1 MTERLRRAGTVVA
14 IVVGAWV
21 LSAVVG
27 LAKGG
32 HIVPLPVVVQAAV
45 FGCLSALFAVGLVLV
60 YRASRIINFA
70 HPAFGTLATVIF
82 VICDRQW
89 GYVPSLLLA
98 IGAAVVLGVVVEV
111 VFIRRFFSAPRL
123 VLTVATLGILGLVAA
138 IANGVPFG
146 VAGQLIR
153 LFRGPDA
160 VDQGLLAY
168 VGRPAT
174 PFQSHTWD
182 WFPVR
187 FTGDHLMI
195 LGVTLVVLF
204 ALTLFFRFTNVGIA
218 IRGSAENADR
228 AALLGINVN
237 NISTIVWAIAALLS
251 AVAAVLILPV
261 LGYAA
266 TVGGGVATGLQ
277 TLTVALAAAV
287 LGQMDDLPVTI
298 AAAFGISIFQQAVFW
313 AFNDGS
319 LSNVALL
326 AVIVGALLVRRTQ
339 LARVDQDA
347 QSTWTATEEVR
358 DIPAELRDVP
368 SVRRGVRWFFGFVC
382 VLAVAVP
389 FFASPS
395 QTNIAALYLIYG
407 MVAISLVILTGWGG
421 QISLGQFAFV
431 AIGAVVGGSLVG
443 KLHVPFPV
451 ALIVGAFAGTA
462 VAVVVG
468 LPALRIRGLYLAV
481 TTLAFAVVVE
491 TVVLNNRYF
500 GWALPGTELKRPSFF
515 FIKTDDERVYYFLC
529 LVMLILA
536 VIAVEGLRRSR
547 TGRVLIAMRD
557 NERTAQSYGVN
568 LVRVRLSTF
577 ALSGFI
583 ASAAGVLFAFHQH
596 GVDPRSFTSD
606 FSVDMFLMAVVGG
619 LGSVRGVLLGAA
631 YIGTIT
637 VALTGP
643 ISQLLASSIGLL
655 AVMLFFPGGLGWMA
669 YKLRD
674 AWLRRVALRFRILVP
689 SLIGSWTG
697 SDRAALAP
705 KPGTV
710 PEPVPSRYRMPS
722 RIGEAGSSQ
731 QSSVWKI

>member
-1 MTERLRRAGTVVA
+1 MTARLQRMGTIAGL
-14 IVVGAWV
+14 VVGAY
-21 LSAVVG
+21 LLAAVVG
-27 LAKGG
+27 LARSG

-70 HPAFGTLATVIF
+70 HPAFGTLAAVMF
-82 VICDRQW
+82 VIIDRQW
-89 GYVPSLLLA
+89 PYVPSLLISIA
-98 IGAAVVLGVVVEV
+98 SAVVVGVVVEI
-111 VFIRRFFSAPRL
+111 VFVRRFFSAPRL

-160 VDQGLLAY
+160 LDQGLLAY
-168 VGRPAT
+168 AGRPRT
-174 PFQSHTWD
+174 PLQSHTWD

-187 FTGDHLMI
+187 FTGDHLVI
-195 LGVTLVVLF
+195 LGVTLVLLV
-204 ALTLFFRFTNVGIA
+204 ALTLFFRFTNIGIA

-237 NISTIVWAIAALLS
+237 NVSTVVWGIAALLS
-251 AVAAVLILPV
+251 AVSTVLLLPV
-261 LGYAA
+261 LGYAPPIQ
-266 TVGGGVATGLQ
+266 GGGVATGLQ
-277 TLTVALAAAV
+277 TLTIALAAAV
-287 LGQMDDLPVTI
+287 LGRMDDLPVTI

-313 AFNDGS
+313 AFDDGS
-319 LSNVALL
+319 LTNVALL
-326 AVIVGALLVRRTQ
+326 AVIVGALLVRRLQ
-339 LARVDQDA
+339 LARTDEDS

-358 DIPAELRDVP
+358 EIPAELRNVP
-368 SVRRGVRWFFGFVC
+368 SVRRGVRWVFGLVC
-382 VLAVAVP
+382 ALAVAVP

-407 MVAISLVILTGWGG
+407 IVAISLVILTGWGG

-451 ALIVGAFAGTA
+451 ALVAGALAGSV

-491 TVVLNNRYF
+491 TVILNNRYF

-515 FIKTDDERVYYFLC
+515 FIKTDDERVYYFIC
-529 LVMLILA
+529 LVFLVLA
-536 VIAVEGLRRSR
+536 VVAVEGLRRSR

-568 LVRVRLSTF
+568 LVRVRLATF
-577 ALSGFI
+577 AMSGFI

-596 GVDPRSFTSD
+596 GVDYRSFGSNV
-606 FSVDMFLMAVVGG
+606 SVNMFLMAVVGG

-637 VALTGP
+637 VAMSGP

-655 AVMLFFPGGLGWMA
+655 IVMLFFPGGLGWIA
-669 YKLRD
+669 YKMRD
-674 AWLRRVALRFRILVP
+674 AWLRRIALRFRILVP

-697 SDRAALAP
+697 SDRAVLAP
-705 KPGTV
+705 KPDTV
-710 PEPVPSRYRMPS
+710 PSPERYRMPS
-722 RIGEAGSSQ
+722 RIGEAGTSQ
-731 QSSVWKI
+731 QSQVWKI